1 MLYLFG
7 QILFWI
13 ALTLA
18 AGIVLGW
25 YLRGIIRGDAYQ
37 ELAMKEVKFERP
49 ARTVVSGE
57 PTVASTVL
65 NDALMKAQREL
76 EACQQS
82 LALAEARL
90 KAAPAAPKVVPSVA
104 PAHSPAPVTAPSTG
118 GVEASTLAGGA
129 TGPVMRKASNAASKK
144 MPVSGRDDLKKIYG
158 IGPVIERRLAEIEIT
173 TYRQI
178 ARLTQAEI
186 ERIGEHLNY
195 FPGRIERD
203 GWLDSARRLHQD
215 KYGEAIE

>member
-18 AGIVLGW
+18 VGIALGW

-49 ARTVVSGE
+49 ARTVVSNE
-57 PTVASTVL
+57 PSVASTVL

-90 KAAPAAPKVVPSVA
+90 KPPPATPVA
-104 PAHSPAPVTAPSTG
+104 PATPSPAPATSSDDAV
-118 GVEASTLAGGA
+118 TLAGVA
-129 TGPVMRKASNAASKK
+129 TGPVMRKASNPASKK
-144 MPVSGRDDLKKIYG
+144 MPANSRDDLKKIYG

-178 ARLTQAEI
+178 AHLTQAEI
-186 ERIGEHLNY
+186 DRIGDHLNY

-203 GWLDSARRLHQD
+203 GWMDSARRLHQD

>member
-18 AGIVLGW
+18 AGITLGW

-37 ELAMKEVKFERP
+37 EMAMKEVKFERP
-49 ARTVVSGE
+49 ARTVVSPE
-57 PTVASTVL
+57 PSITGTVL

-82 LALAEARL
+82 LVLAEARL
-90 KAAPAAPKVVPSVA
+90 KAPPVARAVAAPAPALGASDAGTLTGVASV
-104 PAHSPAPVTAPSTG
+104 
-118 GVEASTLAGGA
+118 
-129 TGPVMRKASNAASKK
+129 PVMRKASNAASKK
-144 MPVSGRDDLKKIYG
+144 MPVGSRDDLKKIYG
-158 IGPVIERRLAEIEIT
+158 IGPVIERRLGEIEIT

-178 ARLTQAEI
+178 AHLTEAEI

-215 KYGEAIE
+215 KYGEMP

>member
-18 AGIVLGW
+18 AGIALGW

-37 ELAMKEVKFERP
+37 EMAMKEVKFERP
-49 ARTVVSGE
+49 ARTVVSHE
-57 PTVASTVL
+57 PSITGTVL

-82 LALAEARL
+82 LAIAEARL
-90 KAAPAAPKVVPSVA
+90 KSSPAPAAQTLASMSSSA
-104 PAHSPAPVTAPSTG
+104 
-118 GVEASTLAGGA
+118 EASTLTGTAP
-129 TGPVMRKASNAASKK
+129 GPVMRKASSAASKK
-144 MPVSGRDDLKKIYG
+144 MPVSDRDDLKKIYG

-178 ARLTQAEI
+178 ARLTAAEI
-186 ERIGEHLNY
+186 DRIGEHLNY

-215 KYGEAIE
+215 KYGEMP